1 MGFERIEDMSQSTAE
16 LSSEVQANG
25 AHAASAPATDTS
37 KAEIERIFDL
47 QRSHQHRVASATARE
62 RKEKLKRLETA
73 FLAHREDIRTA
84 LYADFRKHPSEVDLT
99 EVFPVTSEIKHATRH
114 VSKWMKPHRVKTPMA
129 LLGARSYVHY
139 EPKGVVLIIAP
150 WNFPINL
157 TFGPL
162 VAAIAAGNC
171 VMIKPSEH
179 TPHAS
184 AVTRS
189 IIEEVFDEREVAVV
203 EGGIATST
211 AVLAQPFNHIF
222 FTGAPSIGKVV
233 MEAAA
238 KHLGSVTLEL
248 GGKSPTIID
257 ETAQVDAAAHRVAWA
272 KYTNNG
278 QICLAPDYVFV
289 HESKKDEF
297 LQKLTKNIEKFYGSD
312 ARSSDSY
319 ARIVNNRHY
328 QRLNGYLEDAKQKG
342 ATVAY
347 GGRTEGSEDYIEPTV
362 LTDVDPSSRVMTEEI
377 FGPLL
382 PVYTFKSLDEPIAM
396 INSKE
401 KPLALYIYSRS
412 RANQQRI
419 IRNTRAGGTCIN
431 HSAVHFFNNYLPF
444 GGSNNSG
451 IGKGHGFFGFEAF
464 SNARGV
470 LKQVTPFTAL
480 DLLTAPYNSLKQ
492 KLIDISIKL
501 F

>member
-1 MGFERIEDMSQSTAE
+1 MTQSTAE
-16 LSSEVQANG
+16 SGTEAQTNG
-25 AHAASAPATDTS
+25 SHAAPGAGIDAS
-37 KAEIERIFDL
+37 KAEIERIFKL
-47 QRSHQHRVASATARE
+47 QRAHQYTVAKTTARE
-62 RKEKLKRLETA
+62 RNDKLKRLETV

-84 LYADFRKHPSEVDLT
+84 LYDDFRKHPSEVDLT
-99 EVFPVTSEIKHATRH
+99 EVFPVTSEIKHARRH
-114 VSKWMKPHRVKTPMA
+114 LSKWMRPRRVATPMA

-162 VAAIAAGNC
+162 VTALAAGNC

-184 AVTRS
+184 AVTRR
-189 IIEEVFDEREVAVV
+189 IIEEVFDENEVAVI
-203 EGGIATST
+203 EGGIETST
-211 AVLAQPFNHIF
+211 ALLAQPFNHTF
-222 FTGAPSIGKVV
+222 FTGAPEIGKII
-233 MEAAA
+233 MEAAS

-297 LQKLTKNIEKFYGSD
+297 LQKLTKNIEKFYGID
-312 ARSSDSY
+312 ARRSDSY
-319 ARIVNNRHY
+319 ARIVNDRHY
-328 QRLNGYLEDAKQKG
+328 HRLNGYLEEAKQKG

-347 GGRTEGSEDYIEPTV
+347 GGRTDASEDYIEPTV
-362 LTDVDPSSRVMTEEI
+362 LTDVDPTSKVMTDEI

-382 PVYTFKSLDEPIAM
+382 PVYTFKTLDEPLAV
-396 INSKE
+396 INAKE

-419 IRNTRAGGTCIN
+419 IQNTRAGGTCIN
-431 HSAVHFFNNYLPF
+431 HSAVHFFNNHLPF

-464 SNARGV
+464 SNPRGV

-480 DLLTAPYNSLKQ
+480 DLLTAPYNALKQ
-492 KLIDISIKL
+492 KLIDISIK
-501 F
+501 FF